1 MMMQGNG
8 GISMKAVCREVET
21 FIEKMDKLQKF
32 DDEVFISFYE
42 KVDELQDRLDAME
55 EAGKLSHEE
64 KEEYSKKLS
73 EAFGRMKGKMSF
85 CTL

>member
-1 MMMQGNG
+1 MTMQGNG
-8 GISMKAVCREVET
+8 GIGMNAVCREVET
-21 FIEKMDKLQKF
+21 FIEEMDKLQKF

-42 KVDELQDRLDAME
+42 KVDELQDCLDAME

-73 EAFGRMKGKMSF
+73 EAIGRMKGKMSF

>member
-42 KVDELQDRLDAME
+42 KVDELQDSLDAME
-55 EAGKLSHEE
+55 EAGKLSF
-64 KEEYSKKLS
+64 KP
-73 EAFGRMKGKMSF
+73 AGR
-85 CTL
+85 